1 MFPIEATDPN
11 NAECFRITSIQGLFA
26 SPFFFFNEL
35 KAYSILSISVKWY
48 LLAKEANWEL

>member
-11 NAECFRITSIQGLFA
+11 NVECFRITSTQGLFA
-26 SPFFFFNEL
+26 SPFFLNEL